1 MFMVFGVITVL
12 ISRSFNLGLKI
23 HHPPFNG
30 LGVVSPDHL
39 PADDYWY
46 SFVQD
51 VVFIVKND

>member
-23 HHPPFNG
+23 NHPPFNG

-39 PADDYWY
+39 PADGH
-46 SFVQD
+46 
-51 VVFIVKND
+51 